1 MFLLR
6 RRKSKA
12 ELVKERVHDL
22 TDTFTDKA
30 VDLSGR
36 AAVALAPKVVTAR
49 DAATAAYEQA
59 STRVRDDV
67 VPKVRDDYAVRAR
80 EVAAPAVNA
89 MLKRNVIEEKPKK
102 HRLRKVLAL
111 IGIGGAVAFVAK
123 KFRSGGAM
131 GTSSFGPSSA
141 SDAWSSTTPTRPTA
155 VPDATASD
163 PLTADAAASDASF
176 AKADDRTTS
185 ADVDAA
191 ASDDEGPGFSTE
203 FTTTPP
209 TEAAKSA
216 ESDSGSAPK
225 PKPRKPGS
233 S

>member
-6 RRKSKA
+6 RRKSKTD
-12 ELVKERVHDL
+12 LVKERVHDL

-49 DAATAAYEQA
+49 DAAAAAYEQA
-59 STRVRDDV
+59 STRVRDEV

-80 EVAAPAVNA
+80 EVAAPAVSA
-89 MLKRNVIEEKPKK
+89 MLKRKQEEKPKK
-102 HRLRKVLAL
+102 HRLRKLLAV

-123 KFRSGGAM
+123 KFRSGGAL
-131 GTSSFGPSSA
+131 GASSFGPGNA

-163 PLTADAAASDASF
+163 PLTADAAASGASF
-176 AKADDRTTS
+176 AEADEITPTDDAGTAGS
-185 ADVDAA
+185 DDAA
-191 ASDDEGPGFSTE
+191 ASFSTE

-209 TEAAKSA
+209 TEATAG

-225 PKPRKPGS
+225 PKPKKPRS